1 MNCLILIN
9 IYTYIYQINITNNNG
24 QFYEHSNAEQ

>member
-9 IYTYIYQINITNNNG
+9 IYIYIHIDNNNA

>member
-9 IYTYIYQINITNNNG
+9 IYYIDITNNNA